1 MGFGS
6 LDVRSY
12 AAVAC
17 ATAVMATF
25 VLVLQ
30 ADART
35 RKDERHVVR
44 ERSFEKVERSAQPLS
59 LDGRNT
65 GRSRTCGS
73 ETFQYD
79 NRGVP
84 YGPYCH

>member
-1 MGFGS
+1 MNSRSMGFGS
-6 LDVRSY
+6 CAV
-12 AAVAC
+12 VAC
-17 ATAVMATF
+17 ATAIVATS
-25 VLVLQ
+25 VLVLN

-35 RKDERHVVR
+35 RKDERYGVR
-44 ERSFEKVERSAQPLS
+44 PVERSAQPLS

-65 GRSRTCGS
+65 GRSRTCGF

>member
-6 LDVRSY
+6 LDFRSC

-17 ATAVMATF
+17 ATAIMVTSF
-25 VLVLQ
+25 LVLP

-35 RKDERHVVR
+35 RKDERYVAR

-65 GRSRTCGS
+65 GRSRTCGF

-79 NRGVP
+79 HRGVP